1 MTSSPVT
8 VSLRTGTKHRAGRG
22 VEALRQDAYARRAE
36 PVLHSVFGMC
46 FGGTSTVPPWKAPD
60 PRKVIPFLRIWT
72 LWWYTPGLTNT
83 VSPGL
88 AALIAA

>member
-1 MTSSPVT
+1 MR
-8 VSLRTGTKHRAGRG
+8 SLPYAHLKARPLGTR
-22 VEALRQDAYARRAE
+22 
-36 PVLHSVFGMC
+36 
-46 FGGTSTVPPWKAPD
+46 TVPPWKAPD
-60 PRKVIPFLRIWT
+60 PRKVIPFVRIWT

>member
-8 VSLRTGTKHRAGRG
+8 VSLRTGTKTAPVLG
-22 VEALRQDAYARRAE
+22 LTLFARTHT
-36 PVLHSVFGMC
+36 PVGPNPPLHSVFGKC

-60 PRKVIPFLRIWT
+60 PRKEIPFVRIWT

>member
-1 MTSSPVT
+1 
-8 VSLRTGTKHRAGRG
+8 
-22 VEALRQDAYARRAE
+22 
-36 PVLHSVFGMC
+36 MC
-46 FGGTSTVPPWKAPD
+46 FGGTRTVPPWNAPD
-60 PRKVIPFLRIWT
+60 PRKVIPFVRIWT